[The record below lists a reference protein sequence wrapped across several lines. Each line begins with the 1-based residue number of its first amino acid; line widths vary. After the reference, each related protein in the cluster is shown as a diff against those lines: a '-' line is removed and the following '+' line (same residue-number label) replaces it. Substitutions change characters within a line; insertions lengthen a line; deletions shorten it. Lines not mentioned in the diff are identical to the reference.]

1 MTNCKTINIVVDVTI
16 TILVLFIIILCLR
29 ETKVFRD
36 IIENFVPE
44 KCLDDSYLTVIRDR
58 IKQLFDHKQGQW
70 SGALSALNTDKKD
83 ILDDL
88 TFCKGESSYTINKT
102 KVYICMYNENNER
115 YSENM
120 LMHVVLHELSHAIC
134 TSVGHTK
141 EFDTIFTELMDEAHD
156 FGIYDKHDELEDNYC
171 GTSKNDAY
179 VIESSLN

>member
-1 MTNCKTINIVVDVTI
+1 
-16 TILVLFIIILCLR
+16 
-29 ETKVFRD
+29 
-36 IIENFVPE
+36 
-44 KCLDDSYLTVIRDR
+44 
-58 IKQLFDHKQGQW
+58 
-70 SGALSALNTDKKD
+70 
-83 ILDDL
+83 
-88 TFCKGESSYTINKT
+88 
-102 KVYICMYNENNER
+102 MYNENNER

-179 VIESSLN
+179 VIESSVN